1 MNTDIE
7 HLKYQIIAW
16 AVAMNDAKRLAE
28 VAQILQATP
37 AAPEPTQKVR
47 QFGGGKGIFP
57 LHLR

>member
-28 VAQILQATP
+28 VAQMLQAP
-37 AAPEPTQKVR
+37 PR
-47 QFGGGKGIFP
+47 
-57 LHLR
+57 